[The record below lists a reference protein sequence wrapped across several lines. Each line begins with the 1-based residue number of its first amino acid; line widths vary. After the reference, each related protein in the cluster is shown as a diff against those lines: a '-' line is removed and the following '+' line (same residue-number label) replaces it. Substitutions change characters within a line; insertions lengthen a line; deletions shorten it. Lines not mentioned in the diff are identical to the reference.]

1 MSAPAAPSLTDPRPV
16 RVRTPMALYA
26 LTVGAFGIGTTEFVI
41 MGLLQQVAS
50 DLQVSITAAG
60 LLISGYAL
68 GVFVGAPV
76 LTLLSARL
84 PRKAVLVGLMVIF
97 TLGNLACALAPGYAS
112 LMAARVLT
120 SLAHGTFFGVGAV
133 VATSLVAPE
142 RRASAISLMFAGLTV
157 ATLLGVPAGA
167 WLGLHLGWRATFWAV
182 AAIGVLASLA
192 VALWVPAALRGGAP
206 GPWRAEVAVLARPQ
220 VLLALLMTV
229 VGFAGV
235 FAVFTYIQPL
245 LVEVTGFSQ
254 AAVSPVLLVFG
265 AGMIAGNLLGGR
277 LADRRPVATLLGTLA
292 VLAIVLAAMGLVL
305 HSRPAMVVF
314 AGLLGVAAFA
324 TVAPLQL
331 RVLEQAR
338 GAGQNLASSLNIAAF
353 NLGNA
358 IGAWLGG
365 VVVASRAGL
374 VATPWVAAAITF
386 AGLLV
391 AAWSV
396 RLQRCEAVSSPCPQ
410 SP

>member
-1 MSAPAAPSLTDPRPV
+1 MSTLPAAAHPS
-16 RVRTPMALYA
+16 RTPIALYA

-41 MGLLQQVAS
+41 MGLLQQVAA
-50 DLQVSITAAG
+50 DLGVSITAAG

-76 LTLLSARL
+76 LTLLSARW
-84 PRKAVLVGLMVIF
+84 PRKVVLVALMIVF
-97 TLGNLACALAPGYAS
+97 TVGNVACALAPDYAT

-133 VATSLVAPE
+133 VATSLVAPD

-167 WLGLHLGWRATFWAV
+167 WLGLHFGWRATFWAV
-182 AAIGVLASLA
+182 AAIGVLAALA
-192 VALWVPAALRGGAP
+192 VALWVPGSVRGSASSS
-206 GPWRAEVAVLARPQ
+206 WRAEVAVLARPQ

-229 VGFAGV
+229 LGFAGV

-245 LVEVTGFSQ
+245 LVDVTGFSQ
-254 AAVSPVLLVFG
+254 DAVSAVLLVFG
-265 AGMIAGNLLGGR
+265 AGMIAGNLGGGR
-277 LADRRPVATLLGTLA
+277 LADRWPVAALLGTLG
-292 VLAIVLAAMGLVL
+292 VLAVVLLLMSFAL
-305 HSRPAMVVF
+305 HSRVAMVVF

-331 RVLEQAR
+331 RVLEQAQ

-358 IGAWLGG
+358 LGAGLGG
-365 VVVASRAGL
+365 AVVASSAGV
-374 VATPWVAAAITF
+374 VATPWAAVCVTGLGLVVAVGSVWWQRRDVAAVACIQ
-386 AGLLV
+386 AG
-391 AAWSV
+391 
-396 RLQRCEAVSSPCPQ
+396 
-410 SP
+410 